1 MLKTKFKEVLDHSS
15 LKNNN
20 GFFKKENNFME
31 RIFEAS
37 KRCCKR
43 EDTKKEQQNND
54 VGEKEN
60 ALWWKVGLPMVIS
73 RGKGSKTWDLKF

>member
-15 LKNNN
+15 LKNSN

-60 ALWWKVGLPMVIS
+60 ALWWKVGLPTVIS
-73 RGKGSKTWDLKF
+73 RGKGSKK

>member
-1 MLKTKFKEVLDHSS
+1 
-15 LKNNN
+15 
-20 GFFKKENNFME
+20 ME